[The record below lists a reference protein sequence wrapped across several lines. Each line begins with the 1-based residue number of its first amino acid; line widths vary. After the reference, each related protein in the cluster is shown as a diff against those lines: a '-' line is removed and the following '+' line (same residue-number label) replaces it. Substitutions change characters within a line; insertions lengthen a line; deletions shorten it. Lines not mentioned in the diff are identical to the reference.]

1 MHTRFLKFLCYILFT
16 NHTGICTP
24 QTVITLSD
32 NLLPGKT
39 SCLRVQADK
48 DCNQFQIFFS
58 FLFLHTSL
66 IYIRYCSAEVYPPNQ
81 TGQTGLHLATQLL
94 QVSTLTSIGE
104 DNQNLILFETA
115 YILICF
121 SKQYWGR
128 VGAFYVLVP
137 TEVMNISIQPTFS
150 ILPIKKFL

>member
-48 DCNQFQIFFS
+48 DCNQFQIFFFIS
-58 FLFLHTSL
+58 VFAHLTN
-66 IYIRYCSAEVYPPNQ
+66 RYCSAEVYPPNQ
-81 TGQTGLHLATQLL
+81 TGQTGLRLATQLL

-121 SKQYWGR
+121 STQYWGR